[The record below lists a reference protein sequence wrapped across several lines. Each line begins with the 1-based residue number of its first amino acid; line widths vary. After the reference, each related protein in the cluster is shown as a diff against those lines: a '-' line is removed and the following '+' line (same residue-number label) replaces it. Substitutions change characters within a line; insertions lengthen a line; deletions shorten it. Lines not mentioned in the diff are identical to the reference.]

1 MRLSEKHIIDRN
13 HVLYK
18 ECDRICFA
26 SKNIYNLSLYKIKKD
41 WLENKSYKVLNNLY
55 DYMKDENCYKALNRN
70 CSQQTIR
77 MVQSIYKSFFKSIKS
92 QNVNHTVSEPHYLN
106 KKSGRYVARFT
117 INTVSR
123 LSYKKLH
130 QISLS
135 QTDIKFY
142 TKVNDYLK
150 IQCVDIVPNQGYYEI
165 NVIYKIDDVQQLKSN
180 RKYLS
185 IDLGVNSLATCVS
198 NKQKFKPFIIN
209 GRPIKH
215 INQFYN
221 KQKSHYQY
229 KLEKDKLKYSN
240 GKQVKSSKRI
250 QKLSLNRSNKIND
263 YLHKTCSYVVEVM
276 CREDIRTLIIGYNKE
291 WKQNSPLSKV
301 TNQNYVQMPY
311 LKFINIL
318 KYKCQMKGIAVQIH
332 EESYTS
338 KCSFLDFESVQKH
351 DEYKGKRIKRG
362 LYKSS
367 AGKLI
372 NADVNGAYNIMRK
385 AVSNSIKEDEIEGLV
400 INPSI
405 IKIEK

>member
-1 MRLSEKHIIDRN
+1 
-13 HVLYK
+13 
-18 ECDRICFA
+18 
-26 SKNIYNLSLYKIKKD
+26 
-41 WLENKSYKVLNNLY
+41 
-55 DYMKDENCYKALNRN
+55 
-70 CSQQTIR
+70 
-77 MVQSIYKSFFKSIKS
+77 
-92 QNVNHTVSEPHYLN
+92 
-106 KKSGRYVARFT
+106 
-117 INTVSR
+117 
-123 LSYKKLH
+123 
-130 QISLS
+130 
-135 QTDIKFY
+135 
-142 TKVNDYLK
+142 
-150 IQCVDIVPNQGYYEI
+150 
-165 NVIYKIDDVQQLKSN
+165 
-180 RKYLS
+180 
-185 IDLGVNSLATCVS
+185 
-198 NKQKFKPFIIN
+198 
-209 GRPIKH
+209 
-215 INQFYN
+215 
-221 KQKSHYQY
+221 
-229 KLEKDKLKYSN
+229 
-240 GKQVKSSKRI
+240 
-250 QKLSLNRSNKIND
+250 
-263 YLHKTCSYVVEVM
+263 M

-291 WKQNSPLSKV
+291 WKQNSPLSEV